1 MKLGLFLMC
10 GWLLICGPILQSPE
24 TYSGLSQSTTTQDS
38 GLLVE
43 AEKQRLNN
51 GFNNGVGSNGDA
63 LACLIASLAAT
74 SSPSNGSGS
83 DATNSTASTSAWSP
97 SHNQVSTSTT
107 ENRVIRRGLTV
118 VNNSFTDCF
127 FCMTL
132 FCWKMYALNLD
143 PSFFSFCKCKN
154 RFYLII

>member
-1 MKLGLFLMC
+1 MYVRVTTLNVVLNQCICLRMKLGLFLMC

-132 FCWKMYALNLD
+132 FC
-143 PSFFSFCKCKN
+143 
-154 RFYLII
+154 

>member
-1 MKLGLFLMC
+1 MKLGLFVMC

-24 TYSGLSQSTTTQDS
+24 TYSGLSQSTTTTQDS

-107 ENRVIRRGLTV
+107 ENRVIRRGLAV
-118 VNNSFTDCF
+118 VIFNTNSTGCF
-127 FCMTL
+127 LCMIL
-132 FCWKMYALNLD
+132 FC
-143 PSFFSFCKCKN
+143 
-154 RFYLII
+154 

>member
-10 GWLLICGPILQSPE
+10 GWLLICGPIQQSPE
-24 TYSGLSQSTTTQDS
+24 TYSGLSQSTTTTQDS

-107 ENRVIRRGLTV
+107 ENRVIRRGLAV
-118 VNNSFTDCF
+118 VIVNTSSTGCF
-127 FCMTL
+127 F
-132 FCWKMYALNLD
+132 MYDFILLGNVRLKSRAKLLK
-143 PSFFSFCKCKN
+143 FSQVHT
-154 RFYLII
+154 

>member
-1 MKLGLFLMC
+1 MKLGLFVMC
-10 GWLLICGPILQSPE
+10 GWLIICGPILQSPE
-24 TYSGLSQSTTTQDS
+24 TYSGLSQSTTTTQDS

-43 AEKQRLNN
+43 AEKQTLNN

-107 ENRVIRRGLTV
+107 ENRVIRRGLAV
-118 VNNSFTDCF
+118 VIVNTSSTGCF
-127 FCMTL
+127 LCMIL
-132 FCWKMYALNLD
+132 FC
-143 PSFFSFCKCKN
+143 
-154 RFYLII
+154 